1 MDSQMPT
8 GQFSQAFRNDFFEL
22 LRWRRDVRRF
32 RPDPVDAE
40 AFDRCLN
47 AFSLA
52 PSVGLSQPW
61 RIVRIDSP
69 ELRKNALENFEA
81 ANANAL
87 AGYDGEAAQTYA
99 SLKLTGMREAPVQL
113 AVFCD
118 EGTHTGKGLGI
129 QTMPE
134 MLRYSVVSAIM
145 QFWLMLRSEGI
156 GLGWVSILDP
166 EAIKQSLDVPEDWS
180 LVGYLCIG
188 YPEEDTTEPALQVAG
203 WETRQA
209 CPDILQR

>member
-1 MDSQMPT
+1 MEDQPLF
-8 GQFSQAFRNDFFEL
+8 GQFSQSFRNDFNEL

-32 RPDPVDAE
+32 RSDAVDPDALE
-40 AFDRCLN
+40 RCLT

-61 RIVRIDSP
+61 RIVRVESDAA
-69 ELRKNALENFEA
+69 RANALKNFET

-87 AGYDGEAAQTYA
+87 GGYEGETAQKYA
-99 SLKLTGMREAPVQL
+99 SLKLTGMREAPVQI

-118 EGTHTGKGLGI
+118 EGTATGKGLGI

-145 QFWLMLRSEGI
+145 QFWLMLRAEGI
-156 GLGWVSILDP
+156 GLGWVSILNP
-166 EAIKQSLDVPEDWS
+166 KSLSQSLDIPEDWS

-188 YPEEDTTEPALQVAG
+188 YPEQESLEPELQAAG
-203 WETRQA
+203 WETRQS
-209 CPDILQR
+209 CPEILER